1 MTKQPNMAQM
11 MKQVQQ
17 MQTDLAKAEEELR
30 GQVVEASAGGGAVT
44 VKITGALELRELVID
59 PEAVDPEDVELL
71 QDLVTAAVNEAIR
84 AAQEMAAARMAA
96 ASGGVAG
103 LAGPGGLEG
112 LGLGL

>member
-30 GQVVEASAGGGAVT
+30 EQVVEASAGGGTVT

-96 ASGGVAG
+96 ASGGLAG
-103 LAGPGGLEG
+103 LAGPGGLGG